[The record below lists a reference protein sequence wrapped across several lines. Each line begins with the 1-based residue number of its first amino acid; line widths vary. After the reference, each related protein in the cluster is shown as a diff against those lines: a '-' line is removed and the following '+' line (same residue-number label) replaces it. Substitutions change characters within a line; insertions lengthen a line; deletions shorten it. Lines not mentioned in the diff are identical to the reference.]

1 MKHAEHGAVIA
12 PAAAR
17 RRRRMTREP
26 VEGLGAAASPRG
38 PTKASLVEQL
48 LTAEA
53 GATLASLC
61 EATGW
66 QPHTCRA
73 FLTRLRKAGK
83 PLVRRVLDDGTSVY
97 RMDVGIRAKAQ

>member
-1 MKHAEHGAVIA
+1 
-12 PAAAR
+12 
-17 RRRRMTREP
+17 MTREP
-26 VEGLGAAASPRG
+26 IEDLGAARSPRS

-48 LTAEA
+48 LAAEA

-83 PLVRRVLDDGTSVY
+83 PLARQVLDDGTSVY
-97 RMDVGIRAKAQ
+97 CLRVGAGAQ